1 MICWCYI
8 TILDEFNDI
17 TWRVPCAVLHL
28 HCIINDISVNLSKKK
43 NLLSYFFS
51 DLMAILLVVL
61 WGGCCGVWV
70 GSMPFR
76 YEWKLLPW
84 VLVWSAPPQ
93 LLGGKRKEIVSGH
106 RLWEIYRGVGC
117 ICEKSLAN
125 LSGYR
130 LCLRVYR
137 LPDRDCIGV
146 SSISVSD
153 CIGVSAISVNNC
165 IGVMAMSVRVVSA
178 LNLPVSIQPFFNN

>member
-1 MICWCYI
+1 MTFLSIWVKRKTCYL
-8 TILDEFNDI
+8 T
-17 TWRVPCAVLHL
+17 
-28 HCIINDISVNLSKKK
+28 
-43 NLLSYFFS
+43 FFS
-51 DLMAILLVVL
+51 LNGNPAGGSVGWVL
-61 WGGCCGVWV
+61 WGMGGVDAIPIWV
-70 GSMPFR
+70 ETSSVSPR
-76 YEWKLLPW
+76 VISSPT
-84 VLVWSAPPQ
+84 A
-93 LLGGKRKEIVSGH
+93 LGRKRKEIVSGH

>member
-84 VLVWSAPPQ
+84 VLVSSAHPQ
-93 LLGGKRKEIVSGH
+93 LLGGKGKRLYQGIVCERFIGVLDVSVRNLSQTYRGIGYVWECIGYLTEIVSGY
-106 RLWEIYRGVGC
+106 RLYLWVIV
-117 ICEKSLAN
+117 
-125 LSGYR
+125 SGYQ
-130 LCLRVYR
+130 LSL
-137 LPDRDCIGV
+137 
-146 SSISVSD
+146 
-153 CIGVSAISVNNC
+153 
-165 IGVMAMSVRVVSA
+165 
-178 LNLPVSIQPFFNN
+178 